1 MVKME
6 VYLSGITTDQLNACQ
21 PERVVPVI
29 ERIQSA
35 LADMHGHLKRW

>member
-1 MVKME
+1 
-6 VYLSGITTDQLNACQ
+6 LNACQ

-35 LADMHGHLKRW
+35 LSDMHGHLKRW